1 MIDQL
6 LPATVASAWARE
18 DLPGTR
24 LFPEEEAALGDAV
37 DKRRREYTTVRACAR
52 RAFTQ
57 LGMEPAPVV
66 PGHRGAPRWP
76 DGLVGSMTHCA
87 GYRAAALARA
97 SDAVALGIDAEP
109 HQPLPEGVLDVVGR
123 PEERSWIAAQGG
135 DTGVWW
141 DRLLFGAK
149 EAVFKVWYPLTGR
162 ELDFDEAV
170 VDFRPRDIAPGH
182 ASGVFDARLLV
193 PGPHMLTTLSG
204 RWLVRDGLSVTA
216 IVLPA
221 RPPVHG

>member
-97 SDAVALGIDAEP
+97 SDALALGIDAEP
-109 HQPLPEGVLDVVGR
+109 HEPLPEGVLDVVAR
-123 PEERSWIAAQGG
+123 PEERSWIAGQGSG
-135 DTGVWW
+135 TGVWW

-170 VDFRPRDIAPGH
+170 VDFRPREVAPGH

-193 PGPHMLTTLSG
+193 PGPRVLTKLSG

-216 IVLPA
+216 IALPA

>member
-1 MIDQL
+1 
-6 LPATVASAWARE
+6 
-18 DLPGTR
+18 
-24 LFPEEEAALGDAV
+24 
-37 DKRRREYTTVRACAR
+37 
-52 RAFTQ
+52 
-57 LGMEPAPVV
+57 
-66 PGHRGAPRWP
+66 
-76 DGLVGSMTHCA
+76 MTHCA

-97 SDAVALGIDAEP
+97 SDAFALGIDAEP
-109 HQPLPEGVLDVVGR
+109 HQPLPEGVLDVVAR
-123 PEERSWIAAQGG
+123 PEERSWIAGQGG
-135 DTGVWW
+135 GTGVWW

-170 VDFRPRDIAPGH
+170 VDFRPREVAPGH

-193 PGPHMLTTLSG
+193 PGPRMLTELSG

-221 RPPVHG
+221 RHPYTVTAAERVPPTVASRGARPACHGGPRDRRNRIMFS

>member
-18 DLPGTR
+18 DLPDTR

-37 DKRRREYTTVRACAR
+37 DRRRREYTTVRACAR
-52 RAFTQ
+52 RAFTR
-57 LGMEPAPVV
+57 LGMEPVPVV

-76 DGLVGSMTHCA
+76 EGLVGSMTHCA

-97 SDAVALGIDAEP
+97 SDALALGIDAEP
-109 HQPLPEGVLDVVGR
+109 HQPLPEGVLDVVAR
-123 PEERSWIAAQGG
+123 PEERSWIAGQGG
-135 DTGVWW
+135 GTGVCW

-170 VDFRPRDIAPGH
+170 VDFRARDVAPGH

-193 PGPHMLTTLSG
+193 PGPSMLRELSG

>member
-18 DLPGTR
+18 DLPDTR

-57 LGMEPAPVV
+57 LGMAPAPVV
-66 PGHRGAPRWP
+66 PGRRGAPRWP

-97 SDAVALGIDAEP
+97 SDALALGIDAEP
-109 HQPLPEGVLDVVGR
+109 HQPLPEGVLDVVAR
-123 PEERSWIAAQGG
+123 SEERSWIAGQGG
-135 DTGVWW
+135 GTGVWW

-170 VDFRPRDIAPGH
+170 VDFRPREVAPGH

-193 PGPHMLTTLSG
+193 PGPRMLTELSG

-221 RPPVHG
+221 RSPVHG

>member
-6 LPATVASAWARE
+6 LPPAIASAWARE
-18 DLPGTR
+18 DLTDTP

-57 LGMEPAPVV
+57 LGLEPAPVV

-87 GYRAAALARA
+87 GYRAAAVARA
-97 SDAVALGIDAEP
+97 SDALALGIDAEP
-109 HQPLPEGVLDVVGR
+109 HQPLPDGVLEAVAR
-123 PEERSWIAAQGG
+123 PEERSWIAGPG
-135 DTGVWW
+135 SGSGVWW

-162 ELDFDEAV
+162 ELEFDEATV
-170 VDFRPRDIAPGH
+170 TFHPRELTPGH
-182 ASGVFDARLLV
+182 ASGVFAARILV
-193 PGPHMLTTLSG
+193 PGPRMLTELSG
-204 RWLVRDGLSVTA
+204 RWLVRDGLSLAAV
-216 IVLPA
+216 VLPA
-221 RPPVHG
+221 PAPVHG

>member
-37 DKRRREYTTVRACAR
+37 DRRRREYTTVRACAR
-52 RAFTQ
+52 RAFAQ

-87 GYRAAALARA
+87 GYRAAALARV
-97 SDAVALGIDAEP
+97 SDALAVGIDAEP
-109 HQPLPEGVLDVVGR
+109 HQALPEGVLDVVAR
-123 PEERSWIAAQGG
+123 PEERAWIAEHGRRA
-135 DTGVWW
+135 GVWW

-170 VDFRPRDIAPGH
+170 VEFRPREVAPGH
-182 ASGVFDARLLV
+182 ASGLFAARLLV
-193 PGPHMLTTLSG
+193 PGPRRLTTLSG
-204 RWLVRDGLSVTA
+204 RWLVRDGLSVAA

-221 RPPVHG
+221 RPPGHG

>member
-6 LPATVASAWARE
+6 LPAAVASAWARE
-18 DLPGTR
+18 DLPGTS

-57 LGMEPAPVV
+57 LGMAPVPVV
-66 PGHRGAPRWP
+66 PGHRGAPQWP

-97 SDAVALGIDAEP
+97 SDALALGIDAEP
-109 HQPLPEGVLDVVGR
+109 HQPLPEGVLDVVAR
-123 PEERSWIAAQGG
+123 PEERSWIAGQGNG
-135 DTGVWW
+135 PGVWW

-170 VDFRPRDIAPGH
+170 VDFRPREVTPGH

-193 PGPHMLTTLSG
+193 PGPRMLTELSG

-216 IVLPA
+216 IFLPA

>member
-18 DLPGTR
+18 DLPDTR

-52 RAFTQ
+52 RAFTR

-97 SDAVALGIDAEP
+97 SDAFALGIDAEP
-109 HQPLPEGVLDVVGR
+109 HQPLPEGVLDVVAR
-123 PEERSWIAAQGG
+123 PEERSWIAGRGG
-135 DTGVWW
+135 GAGVWW
-141 DRLLFGAK
+141 DRLMFGAK

-170 VDFRPRDIAPGH
+170 VDFRPRDVAPGH
-182 ASGVFDARLLV
+182 ASGAFDARLLV
-193 PGPHMLTTLSG
+193 PGPRTLTELSG

-221 RPPVHG
+221 RPPGHG